1 MKMKSTVL
9 TFVFFTT
16 VQPDVLDSDDSG
28 LNVGGEYLRD
38 GIPDAADDSETPG
51 TQAFAADEEYGDF
64 SAPPDEASRASY
76 MVLAGASLAGLTALF

>member
-1 MKMKSTVL
+1 MKMKSAVL

-16 VQPDVLDSDDSG
+16 VQATGHDSDG
-28 LNVGGEYLRD
+28 GGRVGGEYLRE

>member
-1 MKMKSTVL
+1 MKMKSAVL
-9 TFVFFTT
+9 TFAFFTT
-16 VQPDVLDSDDSG
+16 VQANVPDSDDDIR
-28 LNVGGEYLRD
+28 VGGEYLRE